1 MTAIADLRVQHLA
14 AANRARQNH
23 YAVKCEIRAGTLTV
37 ADALHDPRAASL
49 TVFAVVCA
57 QRGWGVSRTRRLLAA
72 MGVRE
77 DMVREDKR
85 VDTLTVRQIAAVS
98 AMLGD
103 RRA

>member
-1 MTAIADLRVQHLA
+1 MTAIADLRVQPLA

-23 YAVKCEIRAGTLTV
+23 YAVKREIRAGTLTV
-37 ADALHDPRAASL
+37 ADALHDPRAGSL
-49 TVFAVVCA
+49 TVFTVVSA
-57 QRGWGVSRTRRLLAA
+57 QQRWGVSRTRRLLAFV
-72 MGVRE
+72 G
-77 DMVREDKR
+77 VREDKR